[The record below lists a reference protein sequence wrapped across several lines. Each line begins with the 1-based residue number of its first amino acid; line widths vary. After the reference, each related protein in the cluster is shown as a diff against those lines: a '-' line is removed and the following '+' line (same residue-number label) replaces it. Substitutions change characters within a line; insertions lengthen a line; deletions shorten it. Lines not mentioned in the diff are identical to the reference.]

1 VPRDRN
7 GEFEPQ
13 LVKKHQRRFEGF
25 DEQVIGLYARELSTP
40 DIQSQLEELYGIEVS
55 PTLISNVTSAV
66 LEDVRS
72 WQGRSLEALYPIVY
86 FDALFVKSRQDG
98 PVKNKAVYLALG
110 VNMQSEKELL
120 GLWIADTEGAKFW
133 LHVLNELHSRGMQDC
148 FIACVDGLKGL
159 PEAIETVVPKT
170 QVQLCIVHKVRNSLQ
185 YVSWKKRRVVAAD
198 LRAIYGA
205 PTLD

>member
-25 DEQVIGLYARELSTP
+25 DEQVIGLYARGLSTP

-98 PVKNKAVYLALG
+98 PLKNKAVYLALRR
-110 VNMQSEKELL
+110 
-120 GLWIADTEGAKFW
+120 IARKWTMPIANWKAA
-133 LHVLNELHSRGMQDC
+133 LNQFVFMFD
-148 FIACVDGLKGL
+148 D
-159 PEAIETVVPKT
+159 
-170 QVQLCIVHKVRNSLQ
+170 
-185 YVSWKKRRVVAAD
+185 RVI
-198 LRAIYGA
+198 L
-205 PTLD
+205 